1 MLPVALRSD
10 AESIVTSPAANLRI
24 SLVLR
29 SSTGPLRVEER

>member
-10 AESIVTSPAANLRI
+10 AESIVTSPATNLLI

-29 SSTGPLRVEER
+29 SPTGLLRVEER